1 MNNANFLQHLEEQ
14 PLRMA
19 VEPELPR
26 PQIVVYRASAAP
38 IQTPESPL
46 PAIVILGFA
55 FWLVY
60 AFIQTV
66 PV

>member
-1 MNNANFLQHLEEQ
+1 MNNANFLKDLEERT
-14 PLRMA
+14 LRMA

-26 PQIVVYRASAAP
+26 PQIVVHRAVTPIETPDSA
-38 IQTPESPL
+38 L
-46 PAIVILGFA
+46 PAIVILGLA

-60 AFIQTV
+60 AVMHTM

>member
-1 MNNANFLQHLEEQ
+1 MNNANFLKVLEER

-26 PQIVVYRASAAP
+26 PQIAVHRAAAP
-38 IQTPESPL
+38 AQTSDTPL
-46 PAIVILGFA
+46 PAIVILGLA
-55 FWLVY
+55 FCVVY
-60 AFIQTV
+60 AFMHGM